1 MACSVHQAA
10 WLHPTCSRNERDL
23 LMYVASLATVPS
35 VPVLAERSE
44 PARSTMFSFEW
55 QVFPS
60 ACQAHPDTVEAAFL
74 PATLPSLSLA
84 GDLIKMCSTLSRTG
98 SKSCVRKIGAQASKG
113 RQRQG
118 MCGQSSH
125 PN

>member
-1 MACSVHQAA
+1 
-10 WLHPTCSRNERDL
+10 
-23 LMYVASLATVPS
+23 MYVASLATTPS

-60 ACQAHPDTVEAAFL
+60 ACQTHPDIGEAAFL
-74 PATLPSLSLA
+74 PVMLPSLSLA
-84 GDLIKMCSTLSRTG
+84 GDQIKMYSILSSIG
-98 SKSCVRKIGAQASKG
+98 SKSCMRNLGARASKG

>member
-1 MACSVHQAA
+1 MACGVHQAA
-10 WLHPTCSRNERDL
+10 RLRPTCSRNERDL
-23 LMYVASLATVPS
+23 LMYVASLATAPS

-60 ACQAHPDTVEAAFL
+60 ACQTHPYTGEAAFL
-74 PATLPSLSLA
+74 PAVLPSLSLA
-84 GDLIKMCSTLSRTG
+84 GNRIKMYSILSRIG
-98 SKSCVRKIGAQASKG
+98 SKSCMRKIGAQASRG